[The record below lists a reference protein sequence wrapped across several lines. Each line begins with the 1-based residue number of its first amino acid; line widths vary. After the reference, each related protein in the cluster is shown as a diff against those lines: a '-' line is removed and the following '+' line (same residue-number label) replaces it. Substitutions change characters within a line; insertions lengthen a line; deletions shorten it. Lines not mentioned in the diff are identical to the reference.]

1 MKLFVVAV
9 AMFSVA
15 AWAQVPVVESTPTRK
30 AVSKPHHRLSVK
42 RSQKILARAAVKP
55 GSMDDND
62 SGSDDFDIYVGYR
75 KPEVVKKPVSP
86 EPDELSDYI
95 QIRLLVARLR
105 ALQKYQETWS

>member
-15 AWAQVPVVESTPTRK
+15 AWAQVPVAEPTPTRT
-30 AVSKPHHRLSVK
+30 AVAKSHHRLPVK
-42 RSQKILARAAVKP
+42 RSQKVLARAAVKP
-55 GSMDDND
+55 GDMDDND

-75 KPEVVKKPVSP
+75 KPEVVNKPVSP

-105 ALQKYQETWS
+105 ALQKYQATWS

>member
-15 AWAQVPVVESTPTRK
+15 AWAQVPVAVPTPTRI
-30 AVSKPHHRLSVK
+30 AVAKSQHRLPVK

-55 GSMDDND
+55 GDMDD
-62 SGSDDFDIYVGYR
+62 SVVDDFDIYVGYR
-75 KPEVVKKPVSP
+75 RPQVINEPSLL
-86 EPDELSDYI
+86 EPDELSDYV

-105 ALQKYQETWS
+105 ALQKYQTTWS